1 MASTVVNP
9 TRMELTRLKGKL
21 KTAQRGHKLLKDK
34 RDELMK
40 QFLDTVRE
48 LRALRTQVEAELMRV
63 HSSFTVASALM
74 SAQAMEQAL
83 MYPKQSVELT
93 MSFQNIMSV
102 NVPVY
107 HYQTRTDDTGDI
119 FPYGFAATSGELDGA
134 VSALGE
140 VFQNMLKLAQT
151 EKAAQLMAEEIEKT
165 RRRVNALEY
174 VVIPNTQENIRY
186 ITMKLDENDRST
198 TTRLMKVKDMLLAEA
213 QEERRAETARA
224 VKTFGGSGEDAA
236 QV

>member
-1 MASTVVNP
+1 MASIVVNP

-21 KTAQRGHKLLKDK
+21 RTAQRGHKLLKDK

-48 LRALRTQVEAELMRV
+48 VKTLRAEVEEDLMTV
-63 HSSFTVASALM
+63 HGSFTVASALM
-74 SAQAMEQAL
+74 SSQAMEQAL

-93 MSFQNIMSV
+93 MTTKNIMSV

-107 HYQTRTDDTGDI
+107 DFHTKTQSDSDI
-119 FPYGFAATSGELDGA
+119 YPYGFAATSGELDTA
-134 VSALGE
+134 VDALGK
-140 VFQNMLKLAQT
+140 VFRKMLKLAQI
-151 EKAAQLMAEEIEKT
+151 EKAAQLMAQEIEKT

-174 VVIPNTQENIRY
+174 VMIPNTQEAIRY

-198 TTRLMKVKDMLLAEA
+198 TTRLMKVKDMLLQEAIEAE
-213 QEERRAETARA
+213 RAR
-224 VKTFGGSGEDAA
+224 DAA
-236 QV
+236 IQARYAQQAT

>member
-1 MASTVVNP
+1 MANTVVNP

-48 LRALRTQVEAELMRV
+48 LRELRSQVEAELMRV

-134 VSALGE
+134 VAALGD

-174 VVIPNTQENIRY
+174 VMIPETEQNIRY

-198 TTRLMKVKDMLLAEA
+198 TTRLMKVKDMLLEQAL
-213 QEERRAETARA
+213 EERRAETERA
-224 VKTFGGSGEDAA
+224 VRTFGKPGGGAA
-236 QV
+236 EV

>member
-1 MASTVVNP
+1 MANINVIP

-48 LRALRTQVEAELMRV
+48 VRTLRAEVEEELMKV
-63 HSSFTVASALM
+63 HGSFTVASALM
-74 SAQAMEQAL
+74 SSEALEQAL
-83 MYPKQSVELT
+83 VYPKQSVELT

-107 HYQTRTDDTGDI
+107 DFKTQTRSDADI
-119 FPYGFAATSGELDGA
+119 YPYGFAATSGELDTA
-134 VSALGE
+134 VEALGH
-140 VFQNMLKLAQT
+140 VFRKMLKLAQI
-151 EKAAQLMAEEIEKT
+151 EKSAQLMAEEIEKT

-174 VVIPNTQENIRY
+174 VVIPNTQEAIRY
-186 ITMKLDENDRST
+186 INMKLDENDRAT
-198 TTRLMKVKDMLLAEA
+198 TIRLMKVKDMILKESL
-213 QEERRAETARA
+213 EEKRARDAA
-224 VKTFGGSGEDAA
+224 ALGAFEDANR
-236 QV
+236 

>member
-1 MASTVVNP
+1 MAATVVNP

-21 KTAQRGHKLLKDK
+21 RTAQRGHKLLKDK

-40 QFLDTVRE
+40 QFLDVVRE
-48 LRALRTQVEAELMRV
+48 LRALRAQVEEDLMRV

-74 SAQAMEQAL
+74 SVQAMEQAL
-83 MYPKQSVELT
+83 MYPKQSVELSMT
-93 MSFQNIMSV
+93 FKNVMSV
-102 NVPVY
+102 NVPEY
-107 HYQTRTDDTGDI
+107 HYRTRTDDTGDI

-134 VSALGE
+134 VAALGE

-174 VVIPNTQENIRY
+174 VMIPETQENIRY

-198 TTRLMKVKDMLLAEA
+198 TTRLMKVKDMLLAQA
-213 QEERRAETARA
+213 LEEKRAETARA
-224 VKTFGGSGEDAA
+224 VRDYGKPGES
-236 QV
+236 

>member
-1 MASTVVNP
+1 MANTVVNP

-48 LRALRTQVEAELMRV
+48 LRALRSQVEQELMRV

-93 MSFQNIMSV
+93 MTFQNIMSV

-134 VSALGE
+134 VAALGK
-140 VFQNMLKLAQT
+140 VFQDMLKLAQT

-174 VVIPNTQENIRY
+174 VVIPDTQDSIRY

-198 TTRLMKVKDMLLAEA
+198 TTRLMKVKDMILKEA
-213 QEERRAETARA
+213 IEERQAQDARA
-224 VKTFGGSGEDAA
+224 VKAFGDSGEAPTE
-236 QV
+236 V